1 MTKIDDTHFT
11 DLYSRR
17 YSIAFVRDGQPTDF
31 YIFDPAG
38 IVYEE
43 NLEGGDKFV
52 SVDTSGISDEDI
64 RGFHLLLT
72 EGMEY
77 VHLSGSVE
85 RYTLESISK
94 EVLEA

>member
-1 MTKIDDTHFT
+1 MTEIDDTQLT
-11 DLYSRR
+11 DLYSRG

-31 YIFDPAG
+31 YIFDPSG

-52 SVDTSGISDEDI
+52 SVDMSGVSDEDV

-77 VHLSGSVE
+77 VHLSGSAE
-85 RYTLESISK
+85 RYTLEGISK